1 MTDLREAHF
10 GTQLKGVAAMLR
22 EAAAAPSLRIT
33 SPLPELPDL
42 GTCGDCGLD
51 LVCLTD
57 SSDVVFCERC
67 DLGISLAGRPAG
79 RR

>member
-1 MTDLREAHF
+1 MNDLREAHF
-10 GTQLKGVAAMLR
+10 GTQLQGVAALLR
-22 EAAAAPSLRIT
+22 EAAAPSVRIT
-33 SPLPELPDL
+33 HSFPELPDL
-42 GTCGDCGLD
+42 GVCDCGLD

>member
-1 MTDLREAHF
+1 MTDFREAHF
-10 GTQLKGVAAMLR
+10 GTQLKAVAAQLR
-22 EAAAAPSLRIT
+22 EAAAPSLRIT

-42 GTCGDCGLD
+42 GTCDCGLD

-57 SSDVVFCERC
+57 SSDVTFCERC